1 MLEGRVAPRLSLR
14 IEREGPARAVVAPFL
29 RVETGEKTVGEAII
43 ITDDPGGIG
52 VLAHVLLLDTI
63 MFEGIVDHAADE
75 SDVGARAQLG
85 EYVGDRAG
93 TVKAWIDMQDIG
105 ALLLGAR
112 QPIHRDGMIFRRI
125 SA

>member
-14 IEREGPARAVVAPFL
+14 IEREGPARAVVASFL
-29 RVETGEKTVGEAII
+29 RIEAGEKTVGETVI

-52 VLAHVLLLDTI
+52 VLSHVLLLDTI

-85 EYVGDRAG
+85 EHVGDRAE
-93 TVKAWIDMQDIG
+93 IG
-105 ALLLGAR
+105 RASCR
-112 QPIHRDGMIFRRI
+112 ERV
-125 SA
+125 